1 MLLIKGGLKMKKVL
15 FIWGLLLL
23 TVILSACG
31 GAGANDYPVPDE
43 LVNSSEPGKEDFKSQ
58 FGLKIGE
65 TGYVVDVPNKTA
77 LAITL
82 NEVKILDEFEGDS
95 PSADRFYVLGNFTV
109 SNFGENFI
117 SNFQMEYPYLARTSA
132 ADKIADGSLTNSND
146 LIGSGSSMKRYDTI
160 INSEALHPGEEMT
173 GDMLITAEEKNDSY
187 LIWFGYQGYS
197 NDITFEFAASEAK
210 TE

>member
-1 MLLIKGGLKMKKVL
+1 MLRKSL
-15 FIWGLLLL
+15 FISGLLLL
-23 TVILSACG
+23 FLFLSACS
-31 GAGANDYPVPDE
+31 GAGANDYPVPEE
-43 LVNSSEPGKEDFKSQ
+43 LVNNSEPGREDFKDQ

-65 TGYVVDVPNKTA
+65 TGYVVDVPNQTA
-77 LAITL
+77 LSITL

-95 PSADRFYVLGNFTV
+95 PSADRFYILGNFTV
-109 SNFGENFI
+109 SNFGENVI
-117 SNFQMEYPYLARTSA
+117 SNFQMEYPYPARASD
-132 ADKIADGSLTNSND
+132 ADKIADGTLTSRSD

-173 GDMLITAEEKNDSY
+173 GDMLLTVEEENDSY

-210 TE
+210 IK